1 MSEVAVEVRVTGWV
15 QGVSFRWACQQEAA
29 RHGVR
34 GWVRNEPD
42 GAVAAW
48 FEGDRGPVEA
58 MVEWCR
64 NGPPGARV
72 EEVETAESSPT
83 GETRFRIAY

>member
-1 MSEVAVEVRVTGWV
+1 MSEVAVEIRVTGWV
-15 QGVSFRWACQQEAA
+15 QGVGFRWSCQREAE
-29 RHGVR
+29 RHRVS

-42 GAVAAW
+42 GSVAAR

-64 NGPPGARV
+64 NGPPGAHV
-72 EEVETAESSPT
+72 EGVETAESAPEGDTS
-83 GETRFRIAY
+83 FRISY